1 MHPDAQCKRSL
12 REMNEIFTHVYLPA
26 GLSLLETEKR
36 LLSRICG
43 PPAAGTAQ
51 SRQSPSLT
59 AAVRGPFPQLLTVTS
74 CTFSVPATGYRFVD
88 RYSKSTRRRRA
99 EGKVGIP
106 PLLRDFQGRWES
118 PALGLF
124 HRPPF
129 SSAFSPTDS
138 AIEPEKRSNKSWFLH
153 SVVIHQAVNVG
164 ICLLL
169 RCRWQ

>member
-1 MHPDAQCKRSL
+1 MT
-12 REMNEIFTHVYLPA
+12 FTHEFRMCLRSTYKN
-26 GLSLLETEKR
+26 G

-43 PPAAGTAQ
+43 PPAVGTAQ

-138 AIEPEKRSNKSWFLH
+138 AIEPELPYYLCCKPGARDRILT
-153 SVVIHQAVNVG
+153 
-164 ICLLL
+164 
-169 RCRWQ
+169 